1 MRKGE
6 KQARHLTTRF
16 CSSSSTFLF
25 PFYYLFLL
33 RAKIQHSGSDA
44 KAIDQWTRWEQEN
57 QKTQQSEALRAQ
69 LDDETNPKRTCLH
82 KLFVFISSIAGI
94 SALLMFIG
102 QFVGVRYENTGLIQY
117 ILRFYV
123 IFFCLL
129 AVLVELEW
137 TKLVQDSSIL
147 KYWVTRG
154 IFYAFIGVLG
164 LEQNESYA
172 LRHATLGQHTTP
184 RPSAMTL
191 KFIQVVAWLMVS
203 VGILYF
209 AMGVL
214 CLQLVYSRV
223 RQSYKERL
231 QRAVQIRDTTSR
243 YMEHVV

>member
-1 MRKGE
+1 VQNK
-6 KQARHLTTRF
+6 
-16 CSSSSTFLF
+16 
-25 PFYYLFLL
+25 
-33 RAKIQHSGSDA
+33 HSGSDA
-44 KAIDQWTRWEQEN
+44 KVVDQWTRWEQEN
-57 QKTQQSEALRAQ
+57 QKAQQSEALRAQ
-69 LDDETNPKRTCLH
+69 LEDETNPKRTCLH

-94 SALLMFIG
+94 SALLMCVG

-129 AVLVELEW
+129 AALVELEW

-172 LRHATLGQHTTP
+172 LRVIHQQHATSGETTP
-184 RPSAMTL
+184 RPSAMSL

-231 QRAVQIRDTTSR
+231 QRAVQIRETTSR